1 MYESKSFAYLDL
13 QKTGTNFIVDF
24 LDRFNGESGA
34 ERRKHKPLLGGP
46 PRDLLYFISVRDPL
60 DQYISLFSFGCD
72 GKGALFRKL
81 TARGQGKLYER
92 APKGFER
99 WLEFMLAPENASLV
113 DKKYANAGNGRV
125 PSIVGYQSFRFLY
138 LALQDPIEDL
148 RKCKTRDDVVQAYRT
163 RTRVS
168 VIVRHSQFIAD
179 LKDLVRTH
187 LRDAISDTEAAL
199 RFLDEA
205 PALNKSQRIDNE
217 LELRLGETLQQSV
230 REREWVYYDG
240 LVNT

>member
-1 MYESKSFAYLDL
+1 
-13 QKTGTNFIVDF
+13 
-24 LDRFNGESGA
+24 
-34 ERRKHKPLLGGP
+34 
-46 PRDLLYFISVRDPL
+46 
-60 DQYISLFSFGCD
+60 
-72 GKGALFRKL
+72 
-81 TARGQGKLYER
+81 
-92 APKGFER
+92 
-99 WLEFMLAPENASLV
+99 
-113 DKKYANAGNGRV
+113 
-125 PSIVGYQSFRFLY
+125 
-138 LALQDPIEDL
+138 
-148 RKCKTRDDVVQAYRT
+148 
-163 RTRVS
+163 